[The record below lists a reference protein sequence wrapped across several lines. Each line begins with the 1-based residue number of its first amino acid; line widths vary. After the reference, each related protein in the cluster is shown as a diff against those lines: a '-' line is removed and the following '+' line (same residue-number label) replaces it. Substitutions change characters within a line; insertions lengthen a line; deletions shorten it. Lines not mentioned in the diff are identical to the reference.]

1 MGRML
6 KKSLDAPDQRL
17 DLEWLSA
24 DVVQL
29 ADSSIARTEMR
40 PGARCSLTVGGGSC
54 PAHHA
59 GFMLSGHMRVQSDDG
74 SIIDFGPN
82 DVFDVS
88 PGHDGWTVGDEPV
101 VFVNW
106 NGFRTWMP
114 DAGQSERVLLTLL
127 FTDIVGSTERVS
139 TMGDGAWRELL
150 AAHNHAVRGV
160 LDRFRGREIATTGD
174 GFFAVFDGAARAI
187 QAAVAIRSQA
197 RDLGIEIRQ
206 GVHTGE
212 VELAGSDLRG
222 VAVHEAARVAAA
234 AGPGE
239 ILASATTYALAAGGG
254 LGFAPAGEHELKGI
268 SGART
273 LYRVTAADTVAAAS

>member
-1 MGRML
+1 ML
-6 KKSLDAPDQRL
+6 KKNLDRPDQRIDMEL
-17 DLEWLSA
+17 LSA

-29 ADSSIARTEMR
+29 ADASIARTAMR
-40 PGARCSLTVGGGSC
+40 PGARCSLTTGGKSC

-59 GFMLSGHMRVQSDDG
+59 GLMVSGHIRFQSDDG
-74 SIIDFGPN
+74 SSIDFGPN
-82 DVFDVS
+82 DVFDVA
-88 PGHDGWTVGDEPV
+88 PGHDGWTLGDEPV

-114 DAGQSERVLLTLL
+114 DTAQSERVLLTLL
-127 FTDIVGSTERVS
+127 FTDIVSSTERVS
-139 TMGDGAWRELL
+139 SMGDGSWRELL
-150 AAHNHAVRGV
+150 AAHNQAVRGV

-174 GFFAVFDGAARAI
+174 GFFAAFDGAARAI
-187 QAAVAIRSQA
+187 QAALKIRDGA
-197 RDLGIEIRQ
+197 DELGIQVRQ

-239 ILASATTYALAAGGG
+239 ILVSATTYQLSAGA
-254 LGFAPAGEHELKGI
+254 GFDFATTGEHELKGI
-268 SGART
+268 SGSRV
-273 LYRVTAADTVAAAS
+273 LYRLTVPTPLAL